1 MAKFLI
7 INRPPP
13 HRTKGAPV
21 GQCVNHFVDLGAS
34 NRATVYPI
42 AGLKGYATLV
52 EVDNHDELRKVISGN
67 AMANIEEYNIIA
79 LADLRD

>member
-7 INRPPP
+7 INHPPA

-21 GQCVNHFVDLGAS
+21 AQCVNHFVSLSQS
-34 NRATVYPI
+34 NSATVYPI

-52 EVDNHDELRKVISGN
+52 DVDNHEELQQVVRGN
-67 AMANIEEYNIIA
+67 AMGNIEEYKIIA
-79 LADLRD
+79 LADLKD

>member
-13 HRTKGAPV
+13 HRTKDAPV
-21 GQCVNHFVDLGAS
+21 GACVDHFATLGAR

-52 EVDNHDELRKVISGN
+52 DVENHDELRAVIAGN
-67 AMANIEEYNIIA
+67 AMGHIEEYTVLA
-79 LADLRD
+79 LADLSE

>member
-13 HRTKGAPV
+13 HRTKDAPV
-21 GQCVNHFVDLGAS
+21 GACVSHFVDLGAS

-52 EVDNHDELRKVISGN
+52 DVDNHEELRDVVRGN
-67 AMANIEEYNIIA
+67 AMGNIEEYSIIA
-79 LADLRD
+79 LTDLRD

>member
-13 HRTKGAPV
+13 HRTRDAPV
-21 GQCVNHFVDLGAS
+21 GACVNHFVELGAS
-34 NRATVYPI
+34 ARAKVYPI

-52 EVDNHDELRKVISGN
+52 DVDNHEQLREVVRGN
-67 AMANIEEYNIIA
+67 AMGHIEEYSIMA
-79 LADLRD
+79 LTDLRD

>member
-7 INRPPP
+7 INQPPA
-13 HRTKGAPV
+13 HRTKSAPV
-21 GQCVNHFVDLGAS
+21 AQCVNHFVELDHSG
-34 NRATVYPI
+34 RATVYPI

-52 EVDNHDELRKVISGN
+52 DVADHDELREVVRGN
-67 AMANIEEYNIIA
+67 AMSNIEEYKVIA

>member
-13 HRTKGAPV
+13 HRTRGAPV
-21 GQCVNHFVDLGAS
+21 GACVTHFVELGS
-34 NRATVYPI
+34 RNRATVYPI

-52 EVDNHDELRKVISGN
+52 DVDDHQELAEVVRGN
-67 AMANIEEYNIIA
+67 AMGDIEEYFILA
-79 LADLRD
+79 LNDLRE

>member
-7 INRPPP
+7 INHPPA
-13 HRTKGAPV
+13 HRTKSAAVGA
-21 GQCVNHFVDLGAS
+21 CVNHFVGLDAS
-34 NRATVYPI
+34 GRAKVYPI

-52 EVDNHDELRKVISGN
+52 DVADHEELREIVRGN
-67 AMANIEEYNIIA
+67 AMGDIEEYKVIA

>member
-13 HRTKGAPV
+13 HRTKDAPV
-21 GQCVNHFVDLGAS
+21 GQCVNHFVSLGSS
-34 NRATVYPI
+34 NRASVYPI
-42 AGLKGYATLV
+42 AGLKGYATMVDVDDHDALR
-52 EVDNHDELRKVISGN
+52 EVVAGN
-67 AMANIEEYNIIA
+67 AMGNIEEYRIIA

>member
-13 HRTKGAPV
+13 HRTRDAPV
-21 GQCVNHFVDLGAS
+21 GACVSHFVELGAS
-34 NRATVYPI
+34 ARATVYPI

-52 EVDNHDELRKVISGN
+52 DVDDHEQLAEVVRGN
-67 AMANIEEYNIIA
+67 AMSNIEDYSIIA
-79 LADLRD
+79 LTDLRD

>member
-13 HRTKGAPV
+13 HRTRDAPV
-21 GQCVNHFVDLGAS
+21 GQCVNHFVSLGES
-34 NRATVYPI
+34 NRAVVYPI

-52 EVDNHDELRKVISGN
+52 DVDDHEELRRVVAGN
-67 AMANIEEYNIIA
+67 AMGNIEEYRIIA

>member
-13 HRTKGAPV
+13 HRTKDAPV
-21 GQCVNHFVDLGAS
+21 GQCVNHFVELGAR

-52 EVDNHDELRKVISGN
+52 DVDSHEELRDVIRGN
-67 AMANIEEYNIIA
+67 AMGNIEEYSVIA
-79 LADLRD
+79 LTDLRD

>member
-13 HRTKGAPV
+13 HRTRDAPV
-21 GQCVNHFVDLGAS
+21 GACVSHFVELGAS
-34 NRATVYPI
+34 ARATVYPI

-52 EVDNHDELRKVISGN
+52 DVDSHEALGKILSDNPMRY
-67 AMANIEEYNIIA
+67 IEEYKVIA
-79 LADLRD
+79 LSKLTE

>member
-13 HRTKGAPV
+13 HRTKDAPV
-21 GQCVNHFVDLGAS
+21 GQCVNHFVELGAS

-52 EVDNHDELRKVISGN
+52 DVDSHEELRDVIRGN
-67 AMANIEEYNIIA
+67 AMGNIEEYSVIA
-79 LADLRD
+79 LTDLRD